1 MKYIFSRFTR
11 VIPYEDTEILI
22 IYNSFNGNQSYV
34 YSSEIKKQIELL
46 LQGPVEEDQLD
57 EAVKQKYCIIEG
69 TDEVALVSNGIRKR
83 INNDNHLNI
92 IIIPTTDCNFRC
104 VYCYEQK
111 ESGFISDETLN
122 KLFDSISL
130 YFSKINGKKSLR
142 LDWFGGEPMLFF
154 NKMVDYCIRINKY
167 CVEHEILFQHSMTT
181 NGYLLTKDKAAKLIE
196 CGINLYQITIDGT
209 SNTHDKYRQL
219 KNGSP
224 TWQTIVNNLIDLKNI
239 ADDFKVQIRINY
251 NLEIAE
257 SVDEFFEFF
266 ERTFGGDK
274 RFELTFHA
282 IGHWGGD
289 NDSKVSVV
297 SPEYQSYMMHEL
309 AKTGLSRGI
318 TQFVSYVPSCG
329 AELCY
334 ANMRRS
340 YVIYKNGLIGKC
352 TLEESPDK
360 DSAFVIGDINDGY
373 FRIDAEKEKKWIH
386 TEIDYINHVETNK
399 CGECISFPICGGTS
413 CPAYRIKNGKY
424 AKKCT
429 PTMYCIDDLI
439 KLNYEMMVEGN
450 NQ

>member
-154 NKMVDYCIRINKY
+154 NKMVDYCIRINIVWNMKY
-167 CVEHEILFQHSMTT
+167 YFNIL
-181 NGYLLTKDKAAKLIE
+181 
-196 CGINLYQITIDGT
+196 
-209 SNTHDKYRQL
+209 
-219 KNGSP
+219 
-224 TWQTIVNNLIDLKNI
+224 
-239 ADDFKVQIRINY
+239 
-251 NLEIAE
+251 
-257 SVDEFFEFF
+257 
-266 ERTFGGDK
+266 
-274 RFELTFHA
+274 
-282 IGHWGGD
+282 
-289 NDSKVSVV
+289 
-297 SPEYQSYMMHEL
+297 
-309 AKTGLSRGI
+309 
-318 TQFVSYVPSCG
+318 
-329 AELCY
+329 
-334 ANMRRS
+334 
-340 YVIYKNGLIGKC
+340 
-352 TLEESPDK
+352 
-360 DSAFVIGDINDGY
+360 
-373 FRIDAEKEKKWIH
+373 
-386 TEIDYINHVETNK
+386 
-399 CGECISFPICGGTS
+399 
-413 CPAYRIKNGKY
+413 
-424 AKKCT
+424 
-429 PTMYCIDDLI
+429 
-439 KLNYEMMVEGN
+439 
-450 NQ
+450 

>member
-181 NGYLLTKDKAAKLIE
+181 NGYLLTKDKAAKLI
-196 CGINLYQITIDGT
+196 
-209 SNTHDKYRQL
+209 
-219 KNGSP
+219 
-224 TWQTIVNNLIDLKNI
+224 
-239 ADDFKVQIRINY
+239 
-251 NLEIAE
+251 
-257 SVDEFFEFF
+257 
-266 ERTFGGDK
+266 
-274 RFELTFHA
+274 
-282 IGHWGGD
+282 
-289 NDSKVSVV
+289 
-297 SPEYQSYMMHEL
+297 
-309 AKTGLSRGI
+309 
-318 TQFVSYVPSCG
+318 
-329 AELCY
+329 
-334 ANMRRS
+334 
-340 YVIYKNGLIGKC
+340 
-352 TLEESPDK
+352 
-360 DSAFVIGDINDGY
+360 
-373 FRIDAEKEKKWIH
+373 
-386 TEIDYINHVETNK
+386 
-399 CGECISFPICGGTS
+399 
-413 CPAYRIKNGKY
+413 
-424 AKKCT
+424 
-429 PTMYCIDDLI
+429 
-439 KLNYEMMVEGN
+439 
-450 NQ
+450 